1 MVPFIEKV
9 KKLFPELYSCSFDKG
24 FWSSDNKEN
33 LEEII
38 SVALPRPGRLSKD
51 AKEYQSSTAFTEAR
65 KKHSAVESCINAL
78 ENHGLGRCPDRGIK
92 NFERYISLAVL
103 GRNIQKLGTVLIDKE
118 KKSRVRSE
126 KIKEGLMR
134 KKFASAA

>member
-1 MVPFIEKV
+1 M
-9 KKLFPELYSCSFDKG
+9 
-24 FWSSDNKEN
+24 
-33 LEEII
+33 
-38 SVALPRPGRLSKD
+38 
-51 AKEYQSSTAFTEAR
+51 
-65 KKHSAVESCINAL
+65 ESCINAL